1 MKSKAILAIVC
12 YILLL
17 FVLSGCTTH
26 TIVNPE
32 TNIEYEIQYGLYV
45 VKRVYAHGDAS
56 SIIAYDP
63 KTNVCYFVV
72 DNFRRAGIT
81 PYYIIGED
89 GTPEIAVYGKNY
101 KGE

>member
-1 MKSKAILAIVC
+1 MNTKAILVIVC
-12 YILLL
+12 CVLIL
-17 FVLSGCTTH
+17 FVLSGCTH
-26 TIVNPE
+26 TVVNPE

-45 VKRVYAHGDAS
+45 VKKVYEYGDAS
-56 SIIAYDP
+56 SVIAYDP
-63 KTNVCYFVV
+63 KTNVCYFVI

-101 KGE
+101 K